1 MEHIGDAAW
10 LAGAVVAHNE
20 PIIYEQF
27 WNLLLYPLLVMLQH
41 TYISVIFAKHSDYI
55 YKFCIPFGFVDLDFS
70 LQQTQSMLVCRFC
83 FQ

>member
-41 TYISVIFAKHSDYI
+41 TYISVIFAKHSESLI
-55 YKFCIPFGFVDLDFS
+55 IFINFVFPLA
-70 LQQTQSMLVCRFC
+70 LLI
-83 FQ
+83 